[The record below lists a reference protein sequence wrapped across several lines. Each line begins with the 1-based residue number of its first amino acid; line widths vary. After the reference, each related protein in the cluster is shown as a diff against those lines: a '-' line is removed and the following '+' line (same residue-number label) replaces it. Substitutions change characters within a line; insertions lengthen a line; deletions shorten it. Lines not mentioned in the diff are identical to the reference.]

1 MPCTRTHAMCTFSI
15 IGSADMTLVFQLRS
29 HDGIINF
36 SAPTPGQLAYSN
48 TSFGCQAT
56 ANQTPTHTHT
66 HSPCSTVI
74 MASVVGGIGASS
86 IVPLILATILA
97 YCVTGYVRDE
107 LYHPFVKTCVGPFC
121 NILVRN
127 IGIGTMGFVP
137 PNIQF

>member
-1 MPCTRTHAMCTFSI
+1 MMVLLIFLHPHLDNLPIQA
-15 IGSADMTLVFQLRS
+15 LVARQQPIK
-29 HDGIINF
+29 H
-36 SAPTPGQLAYSN
+36 PH
-48 TSFGCQAT
+48 
-56 ANQTPTHTHT
+56 THTHT
-66 HSPCSTVI
+66 YTPCSTVI

-86 IVPLILATILA
+86 IAPLILATILA